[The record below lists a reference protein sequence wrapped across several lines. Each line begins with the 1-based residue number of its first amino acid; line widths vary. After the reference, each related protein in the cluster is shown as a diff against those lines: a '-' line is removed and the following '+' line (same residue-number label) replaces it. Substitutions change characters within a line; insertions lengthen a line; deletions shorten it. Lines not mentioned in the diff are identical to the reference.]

1 MCPVPLQSRSR
12 KVAEWTLP
20 TGDGGG
26 LNVKTQQEAQAS
38 ETRAGQGGPILIPPQ
53 LTPFQVLAGCLTVSS
68 LAGLAALL
76 RSKQALTWRNVI
88 ATCLYSGM
96 FGLIYGLIWFEWFDG
111 ENQNFFFLIGT
122 SGLVGLGGA
131 SLLDFV
137 VDGLLNGFNITIST
151 KKKSGGKQGGENG
164 DSK

>member
-1 MCPVPLQSRSR
+1 MQNPLTPLQ
-12 KVAEWTLP
+12 
-20 TGDGGG
+20 
-26 LNVKTQQEAQAS
+26 
-38 ETRAGQGGPILIPPQ
+38 
-53 LTPFQVLAGCLTVSS
+53 VLLGCLTVSS

-76 RSKQALTWRNVI
+76 RSKQALTWRSVI

-96 FGLIYGLIWFEWFDG
+96 FGLIYGLIWFEWFNG
-111 ENQNFFFLIGT
+111 QAQNFFFLIGS

-151 KKKSGGKQGGENG
+151 KKKDDDAQGGEKNG

>member
-1 MCPVPLQSRSR
+1 M
-12 KVAEWTLP
+12 
-20 TGDGGG
+20 
-26 LNVKTQQEAQAS
+26 
-38 ETRAGQGGPILIPPQ
+38 IPNQ
-53 LTPFQVLAGCLTVSS
+53 LTPFQVLTGCLTVSS

-76 RSKQALTWRNVI
+76 RSKQALTWRNVV

-111 ENQNFFFLIGT
+111 EHQNFFFLIGS

-151 KKKSGGKQGGENG
+151 KKKDEKQGGEKDGN
-164 DSK
+164 SK